1 MKTSVPLR
9 SSFIGLFIP
18 VTIMTLLCTSGPLQA
33 RDTQTSVAGPRDTIL
48 ISKTNTSRK
57 HKVRLYPNADHRVLF
72 FTAAGEQGRV
82 YQLYL
87 FDMDGK
93 LSKQIQIRNKE
104 TTVLTN
110 IVKGNYLFE
119 VFSDD
124 ERIENGYVS
133 IR

>member
-1 MKTSVPLR
+1 MRTSLNALIVP
-9 SSFIGLFIP
+9 
-18 VTIMTLLCTSGPLQA
+18 VAMAALLCMHGPVMA
-33 RDTQTSVAGPRDTIL
+33 RDNTPGPGSLRDTIL
-48 ISKTNTSRK
+48 ISKANTSKR
-57 HKVRLYPNADHRVLF
+57 HKIKLYPNADHRVLF
-72 FTAAGEQGRV
+72 FSAAGEQGRV

-110 IVKGNYLFE
+110 IIKGDYLFE

-124 ERIENGYVS
+124 ERIENGQVS

>member
-1 MKTSVPLR
+1 MSA
-9 SSFIGLFIP
+9 
-18 VTIMTLLCTSGPLQA
+18 TIVILLC
-33 RDTQTSVAGPRDTIL
+33 SVESSYAGNSPVPASVTRDTIL
-48 ISKTNTSRK
+48 ISKMQSSKK

-72 FTAAGEQGRV
+72 FTASGEAGRV

-110 IVKGNYLFE
+110 IKKGSYLFE

-124 ERIENGYVS
+124 ERIENGQLL
-133 IR
+133 IK